1 MNRRRRRRPARLGQ
15 LLLGLLLIT
24 AAGGMATLDGCTP
37 RATYFPA
44 AVRTGLPSDIDFS
57 GRVTR
62 VVDGDT
68 FWIAGQSVRIRV
80 WGRIVSCS
88 DSRCTSLLS

>member
-1 MNRRRRRRPARLGQ
+1 
-15 LLLGLLLIT
+15 LLGLLFIT
-24 AAGGMATLDGCTP
+24 AAGGMATLDGCAP
-37 RATYFPA
+37 RATLSPA
-44 AVRTGLPSDIDFS
+44 SVRSGLPSDIDFS